1 MMKLRWDWPSGDDSA
16 IRVDIIGG
24 DLPHITAGASAIVG
38 SSSSAIFHDG
48 VTVRG
53 GSNDVGDA
61 DDYKRACR
69 Y

>member
-1 MMKLRWDWPSGDDSA
+1 M
-16 IRVDIIGG
+16 DIIGG
-24 DLPHITAGASAIVG
+24 DLPLWSYNCRCGCDRREF
-38 SSSSAIFHDG
+38 SSCAIFHDG

-61 DDYKRACR
+61 DSTSYSDYKRACR

>member
-1 MMKLRWDWPSGDDSA
+1 M
-16 IRVDIIGG
+16 DIIGG

-61 DDYKRACR
+61 DSTSYSDYKRACR

>member
-1 MMKLRWDWPSGDDSA
+1 MVICHSD
-16 IRVDIIGG
+16 
-24 DLPHITAGASAIVG
+24 HITAGASAIVG
-38 SSSSAIFHDG
+38 SCSSAIFYDG

-61 DDYKRACR
+61 DSTSYSDYKRACR